1 MHLTYTLNG
10 TSQAL
15 HLSGDD
21 IPALLRDTQQ
31 QLTERHPDIG
41 ADPQLPIRIADGL
54 LNALAENLE
63 TIHLGE
69 LAEPGH

>member
-10 TSQAL
+10 TAQTVNL
-15 HLSGDD
+15 TGDD
-21 IPALLRDTQQ
+21 IPALLRATQQ
-31 QLTERHPDIG
+31 QLAERHPEIG
-41 ADPQLPIRIADGL
+41 ADPQLSIRIADGL
-54 LNALAENLE
+54 LNALAENAE